1 MPPTPLTVE
10 TSPWR
15 RAPWVIGALVLA
27 LSGSQAFALSLGRV
41 VVQSAIGEPLR
52 ADIDFLDIAADEAT
66 SLRTSVASPEAFRAA
81 GLSYNASVVGL
92 QASLQKRANGQLFI
106 RLTSA
111 GPITDSFFDLL
122 LEASWASGRIL
133 RDYTLLFAPAKTGAS
148 QTDSGAGT
156 TNSAD
161 NGKGRA
167 RKVEGGKIKVR
178 AGDTA
183 SEIALALKP
192 ANVSL
197 DQMLVALLRANP
209 GVFQGDNVNRIQA
222 GAVLNLPNDAQT
234 SETARPEATRI
245 IAAQSRDFNEF
256 RRKFAGIAPQA
267 QVEGASRQSS
277 GKVEARVDDKPA
289 AHNAADKLTL
299 AKGNVQESPS
309 EEQFAKERSARE
321 AASRADEMA
330 RNIVELN
337 KLGAS
342 TQAAAA
348 SQPASAASSA
358 MAPAVTNPLPA
369 GPPASAAASAP
380 VVGASAPASVPKA
393 AASATSPPIKSHVID
408 RLVDHPLVPWGAGAL
423 ITALASILAYRI
435 GRRRMGAPD
444 GGLDDKRSLDAFIV
458 SRQDDAQET
467 VFAPNHPS
475 VQPAFEPSQDA
486 EEAPTRAESL
496 YVDSPLVQNEPEQGL
511 EPEPEPEPADLEVD
525 FSLDDE
531 PPPDEAPS
539 ELRPS
544 ELDLEFDLSE
554 PEAED
559 PTAPPAVAPEPLPLD
574 LGSLSL
580 DLGDEFQDSK
590 TALSDLSDDPLET
603 KLDLAEEFR
612 AIGDEDGARALIEE
626 VIESASG
633 DMKARAERALGKL
646 K

>member
-1 MPPTPLTVE
+1 M
-10 TSPWR
+10 
-15 RAPWVIGALVLA
+15 GALLLA
-27 LSGSQAFALSLGRV
+27 LSGSQVLALSLGRV
-41 VVQSAIGEPLR
+41 MVQSALGEPLR
-52 ADIDFLDIAADEAT
+52 AEIDFLDITTDEAT
-66 SLRTSVASPEAFRAA
+66 SLRTAVASPEAFRAA

-92 QASLQKRANGQLFI
+92 QASLQKRADGRLYI
-106 RLTSA
+106 RLSSEGA
-111 GPITDSFFDLL
+111 ITDSFFDLL
-122 LEASWASGRIL
+122 LEASWASGRIM
-133 RDYTLLFAPAKTGAS
+133 RDYTLLFAPAKAGPT
-148 QTDSGAGT
+148 QTD
-156 TNSAD
+156 NSAG
-161 NGKGRA
+161 NGNGSNKGKGKA
-167 RKVEGGKIKVR
+167 RKVEGGKVQVR

-183 SEIALALKP
+183 SEIALTLKP

-222 GAVLNLPNDAQT
+222 GAVLNLPSDLQA

-267 QVEGASRQSS
+267 QVEGASRQAS

-289 AHNAADKLTL
+289 GNGAADKLTL
-299 AKGNVQESPS
+299 AKGDVQESRS

-321 AASRADEMA
+321 AASRAEEMA
-330 RNIVELN
+330 RNIIELN

-348 SQPASAASSA
+348 SEPASAASA
-358 MAPAVTNPLPA
+358 PMAPAVTNPLPA
-369 GPPASAAASAP
+369 SA
-380 VVGASAPASVPKA
+380 ASAPASAPTVTASAPASAPQA
-393 AASATSPPIKSHVID
+393 AASAASPPIKSRVID

-435 GRRRMGAPD
+435 GRRRKAVPD
-444 GGLDDKRSLDAFIV
+444 DELIDKRSLDAFIV

-475 VQPAFEPSQDA
+475 VQPAFEPVQDA
-486 EEAPTRAESL
+486 EEPPARAETL
-496 YVDSPLVQNEPEQGL
+496 YVEQPQVQEEP

-531 PPPDEAPS
+531 PLQNEAPG
-539 ELRPS
+539 ELSPN

-554 PEAED
+554 PEAEA
-559 PTAPPAVAPEPLPLD
+559 PTTPPADAPEPLPLD

-590 TALSDLSDDPLET
+590 SALTDLSDDPLET

-633 DMKARAERALGKL
+633 DMRARAERALGKL

>member
-1 MPPTPLTVE
+1 M
-10 TSPWR
+10 
-15 RAPWVIGALVLA
+15 
-27 LSGSQAFALSLGRV
+27 
-41 VVQSAIGEPLR
+41 VQSALGEPLR
-52 ADIDFLDIAADEAT
+52 AEIDFLDITAEEVT

-92 QASLQKRANGQLFI
+92 QASLQKRADGRLYIQ
-106 RLTSA
+106 LTSSVA
-111 GPITDSFFDLL
+111 ITDSFFDLL

-133 RDYTLLFAPAKTGAS
+133 RDYTLLFAPAKAGAT
-148 QTDSGAGT
+148 QTDSDARIQI
-156 TNSAD
+156 N
-161 NGKGRA
+161 NGRSKSQA
-167 RKVEGGKIKVR
+167 RKVEGGNKVKVR

-209 GVFQGDNVNRIQA
+209 GVFQGDNVNRIQS
-222 GAVLNLPNDAQT
+222 GAVLNLPSDLQA

-267 QVEGASRQSS
+267 QV
-277 GKVEARVDDKPA
+277 
-289 AHNAADKLTL
+289 
-299 AKGNVQESPS
+299 GNVQESPA
-309 EEQFAKERSARE
+309 EERFAKERIARE
-321 AASRADEMA
+321 AASRADELA

-337 KLGAS
+337 KLGTS

-348 SQPASAASSA
+348 SPPASAASSPA
-358 MAPAVTNPLPA
+358 APAVTNPLPA
-369 GPPASAAASAP
+369 N
-380 VVGASAPASVPKA
+380 APASGPVSAPKA
-393 AASATSPPIKSHVID
+393 AASATNPPIKSQFID
-408 RLVDHPLVPWGAGAL
+408 RLVDHPLLPWGAGAL
-423 ITALASILAYRI
+423 VTALASILAYRI
-435 GRRRMGAPD
+435 GNRRKGDPD
-444 GGLDDKRSLDAFIV
+444 AGSHDKRSLDAFMV
-458 SRQDDAQET
+458 SRQDDAQEA
-467 VFAPNHPS
+467 VFAPDHPS
-475 VQPAFEPSQDA
+475 VRPLFESSQTAEDVPPLAKTLHEEQP
-486 EEAPTRAESL
+486 
-496 YVDSPLVQNEPEQGL
+496 PLRD
-511 EPEPEPEPADLEVD
+511 EPEPASAELEVD

-531 PPPDEAPS
+531 PKQAAVQG
-539 ELRPS
+539 ELSPN

-554 PEAED
+554 PEAQ
-559 PTAPPAVAPEPLPLD
+559 APPSTAPEPLPLD

-590 TALSDLSDDPLET
+590 TNLSDLSDDPLET

-626 VIESASG
+626 VIELASG